1 MIIKWSLNSILGTS
15 SLTMNLMFR
24 KWGQYWLSYAAQIDH
39 ASDQNYS
46 NLSVL
51 MTVFQAL
58 KLSLTSLVVSYMT
71 CTWETFSCNLWFCQL
86 GTFVSSA
93 QFVGLI
99 IQLELNCHTRE
110 EGQSDSGWPLSQRSA
125 SSLLGHHWIRYL
137 ERVPVGVLSFRFY
150 NGNNSKTFI
159 SWSY

>member
-1 MIIKWSLNSILGTS
+1 MIIKWSLNSILGAS

-58 KLSLTSLVVSYMT
+58 KPSLTSLVVSYMT
-71 CTWETFSCNLWFCQL
+71 CTCETFSCNLWFCQL

-93 QFVGLI
+93 QFVDLI

-110 EGQSDSGWPLSQRSA
+110 KGQSDSGWPLSQRSA
-125 SSLLGHHWIRYL
+125 SSLLGHHWISYL
-137 ERVPVGVLSFRFY
+137 ERLPVGLLSFRFY

-159 SWSY
+159 